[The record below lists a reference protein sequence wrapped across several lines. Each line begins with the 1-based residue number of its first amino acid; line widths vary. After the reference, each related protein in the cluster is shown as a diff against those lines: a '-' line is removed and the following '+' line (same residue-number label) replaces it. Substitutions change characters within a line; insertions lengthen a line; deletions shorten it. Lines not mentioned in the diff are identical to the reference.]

1 MQMMKRTPMNL
12 EGLWLVVRAV
22 LIGLLLT
29 VLLLRLFED
38 RMIFFPNVYAAG
50 DWDVQGMG
58 LNFEDVFFTTSD
70 GVRIHGWWA
79 AAQKDADQ
87 GAEAPFTILYFH
99 GNAGNLTNRIENIV
113 FLQQLP
119 ANVFAIDYR
128 SYGKSEGPFPSEQGV
143 YRDALAAYDYLVSEK
158 GIPPEKIVV
167 LGQSLGTVVA
177 VEVASKQKVAGLIL
191 EAGFP
196 SAARAAQ
203 LVMPVPGVQHLV
215 RSRFDSAE
223 KLKEIHVP
231 VLVAHC
237 TADPILPFSLG
248 EELFAA
254 ANQPKTFLPYDAACH
269 EPLYPSDPE
278 DYAAQLQKFLGSVGE
293 VSTD

>member
-1 MQMMKRTPMNL
+1 MVSAEMI
-12 EGLWLVVRAV
+12 WSFVRPV
-22 LIGLLLT
+22 LIGLLLA

-38 RMIFFPNVYAAG
+38 RMIFFPNVFAAG

-58 LNFEDVFFTTSD
+58 LNFEDVFLTTSD
-70 GVRIHGWWA
+70 GVKIHGWHA
-79 AAQKDADQ
+79 PARD
-87 GAEAPFTILYFH
+87 GAEADDAALVTILYFH
-99 GNAGNLTNRIENIV
+99 GNAGNLTNRIENII

-128 SYGKSEGPFPSEQGV
+128 RYGKSGGPFPSEHGV
-143 YRDALAAYDYLVSEK
+143 YRDAQAAYDYLVSEK
-158 GIPPEKIVV
+158 GISPERIVV
-167 LGQSLGTVVA
+167 LGQSLGSAVA

-196 SAARAAQ
+196 SVARTAQ
-203 LVMPVPGVQHLV
+203 LVMPLPGIRYVV
-215 RSRFDSAE
+215 RSRFDSAA
-223 KLKEIHVP
+223 KLKDIAVP

-237 TADPILPFSLG
+237 RADPVLPFTLG

-278 DYAAQLQKFLGSVGE
+278 GYAAQLKNFLGSARKASE
-293 VSTD
+293 D